1 MMYVFIFL
9 ISALCTTLPTIA
21 QDAIPKKSTKKPLEK
36 KNLKYGKKKKKKVD
50 MPKELQYPLDI
61 NTAHHPGS
69 RNEFTNDPQSY
80 FESNS

>member
-21 QDAIPKKSTKKPLEK
+21 QDAVPKKSTKKPLEK
-36 KNLKYGKKKKKKVD
+36 KNLKYGKKKKKEVD
-50 MPKELQYPLDI
+50 MPKALEYPFDI
-61 NTAHHPGS
+61 DTKYHSGS
-69 RNEFTNDPQSY
+69 RNEFTHDAHSY